1 MLSACLLGFFFGI
14 GQGMHIILVFG
25 LGDHGQPAQEKLQQ
39 LCKCKLFTNTPQA
52 EIISATWHTLLMSA
66 VLLQKSVVALQI
78 AMKPEN
84 SLQRVILPTSIINKD
99 DNELGNKLRFNCRRK
114 EENKNHQRIFVVLYL
129 ASLGM
134 RKKK

>member
-1 MLSACLLGFFFGI
+1 
-14 GQGMHIILVFG
+14 MHIILVFG
-25 LGDHGQPAQEKLQQ
+25 LGDHGQPAQERLQQ
-39 LCKCKLFTNTPQA
+39 LCKLFTNIPQA

-66 VLLQKSVVALQI
+66 ALLQKSVVALQI

-99 DNELGNKLRFNCRRK
+99 DNELGNKLRFNWRRK
-114 EENKNHQRIFVVLYL
+114 EENKNQQRIFVVLHL